1 MPQMVALYKD
11 PQGDKVFNKVNRSS
25 HHSNGSNSIIM
36 DPDREAVNELTTLRN
51 RVIQLEKQLK
61 LYEEGVQLPNNL

>member
-1 MPQMVALYKD
+1 MVALYKD
-11 PQGDKVFNKVNRSS
+11 PQGDKVFDKVNHSS
-25 HHSNGSNSIIM
+25 HHSNGSNHNGSTIM
-36 DPDREAVNELTTLRN
+36 NLDREAVNELTTLRN

>member
-1 MPQMVALYKD
+1 MVALYKD
-11 PQGDKVFNKVNRSS
+11 PQGDKVFNKVNHSS
-25 HHSNGSNSIIM
+25 HHSNRSNSIIM